1 MSEVP
6 ALPFGNRQA
15 YFETEI
21 NLLYIRRERKGVK
34 CTYTQYFEIM
44 VSTQLCARNFFILKI
59 DHACYQKRVIVC

>member
-1 MSEVP
+1 MSEFP

-21 NLLYIRRERKGVK
+21 NLLRRERKGVINV
-34 CTYTQYFEIM
+34 Y
-44 VSTQLCARNFFILKI
+44 NILKSWFLHSFVYAIFLIFEI